1 MTAPE
6 GYTVLDF
13 VGFTDRGGYD
23 EAETY
28 MENDLAHYGNTV
40 WKCLVDDTSGVEPS
54 EDAQEWGVFIEG
66 EKPYNGTYATFPRP
80 PLPEDKNK
88 FFVDIETDPRLMY
101 TWSEEKQD
109 YILTGGAGGADGG
122 SVDIPLT
129 LPVAGWTGNVAP
141 YSQTVT
147 VPQMRES
154 MTPLITLTDTDDL
167 TDAQRYAYS
176 LLTDYDTAY
185 AQMTFYAADLPAVD
199 IPVTL
204 KGIPAQEMEFVDNT
218 VVLIVEPS
226 GFALSEDPEYD
237 GRYVSTIPCEGMSA
251 GAEGGSWDI
260 VRSGPVL
267 TLEESKIAASI
278 TDVKCLDGAVMIVCT
293 EVPAQR
299 YLLKITGTYK
309 DAAPG
314 DVILPN
320 IQGYLDKVDELTVF
334 YEGEVYDLPESAAV
348 YRNKLRRAGN
358 LCYIDLYVGNLNI
371 STIDEIIGK
380 VPNNF
385 IPNTQNGIMSEFDFA
400 GKSTVAPL
408 SISHDANIYQT
419 YGTGSVTTV
428 VMCGVYLIK

>member
-1 MTAPE
+1 MR
-6 GYTVLDF
+6 YTENLNLKLPD
-13 VGFTDRGGYD
+13 DNDSYD
-23 EAETY
+23 QEHMNY
-28 MENDLAHYGNTV
+28 NMEI
-40 WKCLVDDTSGVEPS
+40 VDKKINGL
-54 EDAQEWGVFIEG
+54 I
-66 EKPYNGTYATFPRP
+66 PYWGTYETFPRP
-80 PLPEDKNK
+80 PLEDDINK
-88 FFVDIETDPRLMY
+88 IFIDISTNDPRLMY
-101 TWSEEKQD
+101 TWNTEENE
-109 YILTGGAGGADGG
+109 YAPTGGSGKADGS

-129 LPVAGWTGNVAP
+129 LPVAGWTGNAAP

-154 MTPLITLTDTDDL
+154 MTPLITLTDTDSL

-293 EVPAQR
+293 EVPATR
-299 YLLKITGTYK
+299 YFLKLTGTYA
-309 DAAPG
+309 DATPG

-320 IQGYLDKVDELTVF
+320 IQGYLDKVDELGAASAFSFDEVKIGTWVDGKPLYRKMIDF
-334 YEGEVYDLPESAAV
+334 GEL
-348 YRNKLRRAGN
+348 
-358 LCYIDLYVGNLNI
+358 
-371 STIDEIIGK
+371 
-380 VPNNF
+380 PNNGPREVSPS
-385 IPNTQNGIMSEFDFA
+385 IPDLKTGHINIGESYWFKNTATVYTFVHPEIVNVIWTGTKIIITTNTDLSDH
-400 GKSTVAPL
+400 KSFVCLEYTK
-408 SISHDANIYQT
+408 
-419 YGTGSVTTV
+419 TTD
-428 VMCGVYLIK
+428 